1 MALEARAS
9 FVIIIFIAVIL
20 ILVLAVIF
28 MLTKKK
34 SVSENIEPEFGKN
47 EHSTINTHMT
57 NKLME
62 SKNLLDRG
70 IITEE
75 EFEEIKKDLMDK

>member
-1 MALEARAS
+1 MAPTE
-9 FVIIIFIAVIL
+9 IFIFLFIVVIL
-20 ILVLAVIF
+20 ISVLAVGF
-28 MLTKKK
+28 LKKNK
-34 SVSENIEPEFGKN
+34 VPENIEPALGEN
-47 EHSTINTHMT
+47 ERSTINTHMT

-75 EFEEIKKDLMDK
+75 EFEEIKKDMMGK

>member
-1 MALEARAS
+1 MATNLAL
-9 FVIIIFIAVIL
+9 L
-20 ILVLAVIF
+20 ILIF

-34 SVSENIEPEFGKN
+34 SVPENIEPAVGEN
-47 EHSTINTHMT
+47 ERSTINTHT
-57 NKLME
+57 ADKLME

-75 EFEEIKKDLMDK
+75 EFEEIKKDMMGK